1 MKSGI
6 TTSKNGIKIYNLTFL
21 HYVCMVVAGGKEG
34 QLAVVGEE
42 EEVRER
48 LYFCIC
54 RQWGGWGDL
63 TVIEQG
69 FRGIDLGK
77 GLHECI
83 SDSNMLQ
90 RLALAVSVL
99 LFSAAAWSHD

>member
-1 MKSGI
+1 MAI
-6 TTSKNGIKIYNLTFL
+6 
-21 HYVCMVVAGGKEG
+21 AGGKEG

-69 FRGIDLGK
+69 FRGIVLGK
-77 GLHECI
+77 GLHKCI
-83 SDSNMLQ
+83 SNRQAAGVGTSSFCF
-90 RLALAVSVL
+90 VV
-99 LFSAAAWSHD
+99 FSFVMEP

>member
-6 TTSKNGIKIYNLTFL
+6 TTSKMVSKYTISLFSENA
-21 HYVCMVVAGGKEG
+21 CMVVAGGKEG

-42 EEVRER
+42 EVREK
-48 LYFCIC
+48 LYFCNC
-54 RQWGGWGDL
+54 RQWGGWEDL

-77 GLHECI
+77 GLHKCI
-83 SDSNMLQ
+83 STSHRLQ

-99 LFSAAAWSHD
+99 LFWAVAWSHD